1 MHSMKYFL
9 GFLLAA
15 AAAFA
20 AGDAA
25 KTRELLAQLKPESP
39 LSDRARAC
47 QQLAIV
53 GTPEAVPALAALLGD
68 AHLGHYAREALE
80 AMASP
85 EADAAL
91 RAALG
96 RLQGVQLIGV
106 INSLGVR
113 GDAAAVPALVKLADN
128 ASASTASAALVA
140 LARIGT
146 SEAAA
151 RLRAGLSGAQ
161 REAAAEAAVVAADR
175 LLARGQAIEAEKLF
189 EAVRASGVTGQPRL
203 SALRGAIL
211 ARGAAGVPLLLENL
225 RSPDAALRDL
235 ALRAMRELPGADATA
250 ALVAELPRV
259 TPALQPQ
266 VLAALVDRGGAAVL
280 AAVEAQATSADP
292 AMRRAA
298 LDALGRIGGPS
309 SLPPLLR
316 ALGEEGD
323 ATATA
328 RRSLVQLTAPGTDAA
343 LLRALA
349 SSSTDTQLKLIAVL
363 GDRGAATAAPELLR
377 LARDP
382 RTEISRAALRALAGA
397 AGPGELPELIR
408 LAVSLR
414 NDAER
419 TLADR
424 AIHGAAM
431 KILEPERRVE
441 PLLAAL
447 RQASRPAERAALMRP
462 LGAVV
467 RALGGSAPALEAVR
481 AAAKSADAAEREA
494 AVRCLADWPDAAP
507 VMDLL
512 EMARTSAEQIRGV
525 ALAGAVRLVTNVAT
539 GRDKTALD
547 ALALLTQANA
557 LVASDAERMMI
568 VSALGNVRRIEALR
582 LLEPY
587 LQLDAVK
594 TEAALAVVQI
604 APTLLG
610 GANATAARSV
620 LEKIATTERDADV
633 RARAA
638 ELLKGGSA
646 PKKAGKKKTG

>member
-1 MHSMKYFL
+1 MKFAL
-9 GFLLAA
+9 GFLLCAVA
-15 AAAFA
+15 LLA

-25 KTRELLAQLKPESP
+25 KTRELLALLKPETP
-39 LSDRARAC
+39 LADRARAC

-68 AHLGHYAREALE
+68 AQLGHYAREALE

-96 RLQGVQLIGV
+96 RLQGVQLVGA

-113 GDAAAVPALVKLADN
+113 GDTVAVPALVKLAEGAEAN
-128 ASASTASAALVA
+128 AASAALVA

-146 SEAAA
+146 PAAMSKVQAALGGA
-151 RLRAGLSGAQ
+151 RRD
-161 REAAAEAAVVAADR
+161 AAAEAVIVAADR
-175 LLARGQAIEAEKLF
+175 LLARGQAAEAAKLF
-189 EAVRASGVTGQPRL
+189 EAVRASGVSGQPRL
-203 SALRGAIL
+203 SAIRGAIL
-211 ARGAAGVPLLLENL
+211 ARGAAGVPLLVENL

-235 ALRAMRELPGADATA
+235 ALRAMRELPGPGATA

-259 TPALQPQ
+259 SPALQPQ

-280 AAVEAQATSADP
+280 AAVEAQAASGNP
-292 AMRRAA
+292 AMRSAA

-309 SLPPLLR
+309 SLPPLLH
-316 ALGEEGD
+316 ALAEEGD
-323 ATATA
+323 AAATA
-328 RRSLVQLTAPGTDAA
+328 RRSLVQITTSGTDAA

-349 SSSTDTQLKLIAVL
+349 SASTDTQLKLIGVL

-382 RTEISRAALRALAGA
+382 RAEISRAALRALAGA
-397 AGPGELPELIR
+397 GGPGDLPEIIR
-408 LAVSLR
+408 LAVSR
-414 NDAER
+414 RDDADR
-419 TLADR
+419 VLADR

-447 RQASRPAERAALMRP
+447 RQASSPAERAALLRP

-467 RALGGSAPALEAVR
+467 RALGGSAPALEIVE
-481 AAAKSADAAEREA
+481 AAANSADAAEREA
-494 AVRCLADWPDAAP
+494 AVRCLADWPDAMPAAG
-507 VMDLL
+507 LL
-512 EMARTSAEQIRGV
+512 AIARTGGELVRGV
-525 ALAGAVRLVTNVAT
+525 ALAGAVRLATNVAA
-539 GRDKTALD
+539 GRDKTPLD

-557 LVASDAERMMI
+557 LVASDPERMMI

-582 LLEPY
+582 MLETY
-587 LQLDAVK
+587 LEVDAVK
-594 TEAALAVVQI
+594 TEAALAIVQI
-604 APTLLG
+604 APALLG
-610 GANATAARSV
+610 GANAPQMRSV
-620 LEKIATTERDADV
+620 LERVVATERDADV

-638 ELLKGGSA
+638 ELLRTGA
-646 PKKAGKKKTG
+646 AAKKAGKKKQ